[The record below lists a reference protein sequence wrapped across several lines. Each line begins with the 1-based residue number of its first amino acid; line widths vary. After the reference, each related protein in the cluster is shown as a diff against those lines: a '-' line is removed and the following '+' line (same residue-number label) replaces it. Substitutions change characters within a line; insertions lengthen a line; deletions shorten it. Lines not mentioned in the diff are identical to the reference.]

1 MTGSGASAPPDAP
14 IRAAEFAALMAPLGP
29 FEDNPAIAVAVSG
42 GADSLALALL
52 LHDWATPRG
61 GAVTALTVDHGLR
74 SEAAAEARFVAR
86 TLRPLGL
93 AQQTLRWRGAKPRSN
108 VSAAARQARY
118 DLLIRCC
125 QRRRLLYLALGHH
138 LDDQAETLLL
148 RLGGGSGLDGLAAMA
163 PIAELPGLRL
173 LRPLLALP
181 KARLEATLK
190 ARGLSWI
197 EDPTNRDPSQA
208 RVRMRRILPDLAREG
223 LDPVRLAAAARHLG
237 RARAARDLDV
247 ARLLV
252 RAVVLDAAGFAWLEP
267 EPLAAAPE
275 ELGLRALARVLRTVG
290 GAEYG
295 PRLGSLARLYG
306 RISDDRIR
314 GATLGGCRI
323 LPRRGRLLVAR
334 EARNLP
340 ELTLRPGQELHWDG
354 RFQVALRRGPGS
366 PCGPRETGE
375 LGLGPLG
382 TEGWAEM
389 KADLKTGAPALEMA
403 PIPAP
408 ARAALPAL
416 RDAKGLLAVPQLGY
430 QRPDSAVAGLNF
442 CRFRPRNPLIIS
454 AFTVA

>member
-1 MTGSGASAPPDAP
+1 MIGPVAPPVAP
-14 IRAAEFAALMAPLGP
+14 PAAPVGAAEFAALMAPLGP
-29 FEDNPAIAVAVSG
+29 FEDSPRIAVAVSG
-42 GADSLALALL
+42 GADSLALAML
-52 LHDWATPRG
+52 LHDWASARG
-61 GAVTALTVDHGLR
+61 GAATALTVDHGLR
-74 SEAAAEARFVAR
+74 PEAAAEARFVAR
-86 TLRPLGL
+86 TLAPLGVV
-93 AQQTLRWRGAKPRSN
+93 QQTLRWRGAKPQSN
-108 VSAAARQARY
+108 VSAAARRARY
-118 DLLIRCC
+118 GLLTRCC
-125 QRRRLLYLALGHH
+125 ARRGLLYLALAHH

-148 RLGGGSGLDGLAAMA
+148 RLGRGSGLDGLAAMA
-163 PIAELPGLRL
+163 PIAELSGLRL
-173 LRPLLALP
+173 LRPLLGVP

-190 ARGLSWI
+190 ARGLTWI

-208 RVRMRRILPDLAREG
+208 RVRLRRLLPGLAREG
-223 LDPVRLAAAARHLG
+223 LSPARLAAAVRHLG
-237 RARAARDLDV
+237 RARAALDLDV

-252 RAVVLDAAGFAWLEP
+252 RAVALDAAGFAWLEP

-295 PRLGSLARLYG
+295 PRLGSLARLHG
-306 RISDDRIR
+306 RISAGRIR

-340 ELTLRPGQELHWDG
+340 EFTLRPGQELHWDG
-354 RFQVALRRGPGS
+354 RFQVALRRGA
-366 PCGPRETGE
+366 CETGE

-382 TEGWAEM
+382 TAGWAEL
-389 KADLKTGAPALEMA
+389 KAALKTGAPALETA
-403 PIPAP
+403 RIPAP

-430 QRPDSAVAGLNF
+430 QRPESAATGLKF

>member
-1 MTGSGASAPPDAP
+1 MTGAGASAPPDAP

-52 LHDWATPRG
+52 LHDWASARG

-74 SEAAAEARFVAR
+74 PEAAAEARFVAR
-86 TLRPLGL
+86 TLRPLGV
-93 AQQTLRWRGAKPRSN
+93 AQQTLRWRGAKPESN
-108 VSAAARQARY
+108 ISAIARQARY
-118 DLLIRCC
+118 DLLTRCC
-125 QRRRLLYLALGHH
+125 RRRRLLHLALGHH

-148 RLGGGSGLDGLAAMA
+148 RLGHGSGLDGLAAMA
-163 PIAELPGLRL
+163 PIAELSGLRL
-173 LRPLLALP
+173 LRPLLGLP
-181 KARLEATLK
+181 KARLEATVR
-190 ARGLSWI
+190 ARGLSWM

-208 RVRMRRILPDLAREG
+208 RVRMRRLLPDLAREG
-223 LDPVRLAAAARHLG
+223 LSPERLAAAAQHLG
-237 RARAARDLDV
+237 HARAARDLDV

-252 RAVVLDAAGFAWLEP
+252 QTVTLDGAGFAWLEP
-267 EPLAAAPE
+267 GPLAAAPE

-295 PRLGSLARLYG
+295 PRQGPLARLHG
-306 RISDDRIR
+306 RISAGLIR

-340 ELTLRPGQELHWDG
+340 ELTLRPGQALHWDG
-354 RFQVALRRGPGS
+354 RFQVALRRGPS
-366 PCGPRETGE
+366 VPCDRRETAD
-375 LGLGPLG
+375 LSLGPLG
-382 TEGWAEM
+382 TAGWSE
-389 KADLKTGAPALEMA
+389 LKTGASA
-403 PIPAP
+403 PETARIPAP
-408 ARAALPAL
+408 ARASLPAL
-416 RDAKGLLAVPQLGY
+416 RDAEGLLAVPQLGY
-430 QRPDSAVAGLNF
+430 QRPESAATGLNI